1 MNFDTKKLNEFLL
14 QYAIYGVLFV
24 LIIAIAIYNSDF
36 LSIYTLR
43 DILMQSSTR
52 VIIALGAGFVL
63 ITAGVDLSAGRV
75 VGLAAVLSGSMLQI
89 ADYSRRF
96 FPDLPFLPIW
106 VPILVA
112 VVGGLIVGLINGW
125 IVAKLSV
132 PPFIATLGTYVMV
145 YGVNSIY
152 FDMKPNESQ
161 PIGGL
166 RPDFTHLGS
175 GSIGAGPYSIPY
187 IVIIA
192 LVVAFV
198 VWVIFNKTK
207 LGKNMYAIG
216 GNVNAATVSGINVG
230 LNLLMIYA
238 IAGALYAFA
247 GVLEAAR
254 TGGAT
259 NNYGNMYEL
268 DAIAACVVGGVST
281 TGGIGTVPG
290 ILVGVVIFTVIN
302 YGLTFVGMNPY
313 WQLIIKGLIIVAAVA
328 VDIRKY
334 LSKK

>member
-14 QYAIYGVLFV
+14 QYAIYGVLLV
-24 LIIAIAIYNSDF
+24 LIVAIAIYNLNF
-36 LSIYTLR
+36 LSINTLR

-96 FPDLPFLPIW
+96 FPNLPELPIW
-106 VPILVA
+106 IPILIA
-112 VVGGLIVGLINGW
+112 VIGGLIVGILNGW
-125 IVAKLSV
+125 IVAKFSV

-166 RPDFTHLGS
+166 RPDFTIIGS
-175 GSIGAGPYSIPY
+175 GSIGTGPYSLPF
-187 IVIIA
+187 IVLIA
-192 LVVAFV
+192 LVVSYI

-216 GNVNAATVSGINVG
+216 GNINAAKVSGINVG
-230 LNLLMIYA
+230 LNLIMIYA
-238 IAGALYAFA
+238 IAGALYGFA

-313 WQLIIKGLIIVAAVA
+313 WQLIIKGLIIVSAVA

-334 LSKK
+334 ISKT

>member
-1 MNFDTKKLNEFLL
+1 MEFNLKKINAFAA
-14 QYAIYGVLFV
+14 QYAIYGVLLV
-24 LIIAIAIYNSDF
+24 LIVAISIYNSNF
-36 LSIYTLR
+36 LSINTLR

-52 VIIALGAGFVL
+52 VIIALGAGFIL
-63 ITAGVDLSAGRV
+63 IIAGVDLSAGRV
-75 VGLAAVLSGSMLQI
+75 VGLAAVLCASMLQV

-96 FPDLPFLPIW
+96 FPNLPDLPIW
-106 VPILVA
+106 IPIVVA
-112 VVGGLIVGLINGW
+112 VLAGLIVGILNGW

-132 PPFIATLGTYVMV
+132 PPFIATLGTYVAI
-145 YGVNSIY
+145 YGINSIY
-152 FDMKPNESQ
+152 FDTKPNESQ

-166 RPDFTHLGS
+166 RPDFTEMGS
-175 GSIGAGPYSIPY
+175 GSLGTGPYSIPY

-192 LVVAFV
+192 LLVAFV

-216 GNVNAATVSGINVG
+216 GNVNAATVAGINVG
-230 LNLLMIYA
+230 RNLIIIYA
-238 IAGALYAFA
+238 IAGALYGFA

-313 WQLIIKGLIIVAAVA
+313 WQLIIKGLIIVSAVA
-328 VDIRKY
+328 VDVRKY
-334 LSKK
+334 ISKK

>member
-1 MNFDTKKLNEFLL
+1 MEFNAKKINEFLL

-24 LIIAIAIYNSDF
+24 LVVAITIYNTNF
-36 LSIYTLR
+36 LSVNTLR

-52 VIIALGAGFVL
+52 VIVALGAGFVL
-63 ITAGVDLSAGRV
+63 ISAGVDLSAGRV
-75 VGLAAVLSGSMLQI
+75 VGLAAVLSGSMLQV

-96 FPDLPFLPIW
+96 FPNLPDLPIW
-106 VPILVA
+106 IPILVGVLA
-112 VVGGLIVGLINGW
+112 GLIVGVLNGW
-125 IVAKLSV
+125 IIAKLKV
-132 PPFIATLGTYVMV
+132 PPFIATLGTYVAV
-145 YGVNSIY
+145 YGINSIY

-166 RPDFTHLGS
+166 RPEFTNLGT
-175 GSIGAGPYSIPY
+175 GSIGTGPYSIPY

-192 LVVAFV
+192 LVVAFI
-198 VWVIFNKTK
+198 VWVVFNKTK

-216 GNVNAATVSGINVG
+216 GNVHAATVSGINVSW
-230 LNLLMIYA
+230 NLIMIYA

-247 GVLEAAR
+247 GVLEASR

-259 NNYGNMYEL
+259 NNYGNMYDL

-281 TGGIGTVPG
+281 SGGIGTVPG
-290 ILVGVVIFTVIN
+290 ILIGVLIFTVIN

-313 WQLIIKGLIIVAAVA
+313 WQLIIKGMIIVSAVA
-328 VDIRKY
+328 IDLRKH
-334 LSKK
+334 LSKT

>member
-1 MNFDTKKLNEFLL
+1 MEFNLKKMNEFAV
-14 QYAIYGVLFV
+14 QYAIYGVLIV
-24 LIIAIAIYNSDF
+24 LIVAIAIYNSNF
-36 LSIYTLR
+36 LSINTLR

-52 VIIALGAGFVL
+52 VIIALGAGFIL

-75 VGLAAVLSGSMLQI
+75 VGLAAVLCASMLQV

-96 FPDLPFLPIW
+96 FPDLPNLPIW
-106 VPILVA
+106 IPILVA
-112 VVGGLIVGLINGW
+112 LLAGLIIGILNGW

-132 PPFIATLGTYVMV
+132 PPFIATLGTYVAV
-145 YGVNSIY
+145 YGINSIY
-152 FDMKPNESQ
+152 FDTKPNESQ

-166 RPDFTHLGS
+166 RPDFTELGS
-175 GSIGAGPYSIPY
+175 GSFGTGPYSIPY

-192 LVVAFV
+192 LAVAFI

-216 GNVNAATVSGINVG
+216 GNINAATVAGINVQR
-230 LNLLMIYA
+230 NLITIYA
-238 IAGALYAFA
+238 IAGALYGFA

-334 LSKK
+334 ISKK